1 MQEQIIK
8 MIEDILKLQ
17 PGSINRDTKIED
29 IEAWDSLAHV
39 MIIGA
44 IEEELKVLIPLDVA
58 VELESVEQ
66 LLEAAGC

>member
-17 PGSINRDTKIED
+17 PGSISRDTKIED

>member
-8 MIEDILKLQ
+8 IIEDILKLQ